1 MRAVVGSGQI
11 SSEMNVDEV
20 VSRYPAAARVF
31 VRRRMACVGCQVA
44 RFETVAEACRA
55 YRQPL
60 GAVLAEL
67 RQATGQD
74 HSS

>member
-1 MRAVVGSGQI
+1 MVDPGQI
-11 SSEMNVDEV
+11 SVETNVDEI

-44 RFETVAEACRA
+44 RFKTVAETCRV

-60 GAVLAEL
+60 DAVLAEL
-67 RQATGQD
+67 RQAAGQG

>member
-1 MRAVVGSGQI
+1 MVDPGQTN
-11 SSEMNVDEV
+11 SETNVDDEV

-44 RFETVAEACRA
+44 RFETVAEACRV

-60 GAVLAEL
+60 DTVLAEL
-67 RQATGQD
+67 RQAAGQGQ
-74 HSS
+74 SS